1 MKIMTRSYQLRRR
14 AESQGR
20 TRQKI
25 VEAAIELH
33 QTKGPAATSMNDIAE
48 RAKVG
53 KVTVYRH
60 FPDDAAMFNAC
71 SGMYFQRHPF
81 PDPESW
87 RSIPDASERFRQG
100 LSDTYAYHRSTEAMM
115 NHVLAEMRDDPLMA
129 PYHDHW
135 QHMAEILIAPWPVTG
150 HGKNMLKAAIALA
163 LSFGTWRALV
173 QENGLT
179 ESQAVE
185 LMLRLTC
192 DCPPT

>member
-1 MKIMTRSYQLRRR
+1 MNIMTRSYQLRQR
-14 AESQGR
+14 AESQDR

-25 VEAAIELH
+25 VKAAIELH

-60 FPDDAAMFNAC
+60 FPDDAAMINAC
-71 SGMYFQRHPF
+71 SGLYFQRHPF
-81 PDPESW
+81 PDPETW
-87 RSIPDASERFRQG
+87 RSIQDATEMLRQG
-100 LSDTYAYHRSTEAMM
+100 LSEIYTYHQSTEAMM
-115 NHVLAEMRDDPLMA
+115 NHVMAEMRNDPLMA

-135 QHMAEILIAPWPVTG
+135 RRAVDILTAAWPVTG
-150 HGKNMLKAAIALA
+150 HRRKKLKAAIALA
-163 LSFGTWRALV
+163 LSFETWRSLV

-192 DCPPT
+192 GCPSA